1 MPRPLHCSPCRAVPC
16 QAVPRPAWAGRA
28 MPLAA
33 IATRKQT
40 HGICDRLIT
49 ALALPRLAMPCPAW
63 PRLAMPLAAIATRIN
78 TQRMY
83 HRLITALALPCPAVP
98 GLAMPCLA
106 RPRGHKKAAHSIRVR
121 EGLGNPPDK
130 MNSSFIP
137 NLIGSDP
144 DMATQ

>member
-1 MPRPLHCSPCRAVPC
+1 
-16 QAVPRPAWAGRA
+16 

-49 ALALPRLAMPCPAW
+49 ARALPCPAAPRLALPCPAQ
-63 PRLAMPLAAIATRIN
+63 PLAAIATRIN

-83 HRLITALALPCPAVP
+83 HRLITALAAPCR
-98 GLAMPCLA
+98 AMPSIAAPCLA
-106 RPRGHKKAAHSIRVR
+106 WPRLAMPRGHKKAAHSIRVR

>member
-1 MPRPLHCSPCRAVPC
+1 VPSH
-16 QAVPRPAWAGRA
+16 AVPR
-28 MPLAA
+28 
-33 IATRKQT
+33 Q
-40 HGICDRLIT
+40 
-49 ALALPRLAMPCPAW
+49 
-63 PRLAMPLAAIATRIN
+63 AMPLAAIATRIN

-83 HRLITALALPCPAVP
+83 HRLITALALPCPAAP
-98 GLAMPCLA
+98 RLALPCPA
-106 RPRGHKKAAHSIRVR
+106 QPRGHKKAAHSIRVR

>member
-1 MPRPLHCSPCRAVPC
+1 VPS
-16 QAVPRPAWAGRA
+16 
-28 MPLAA
+28 
-33 IATRKQT
+33 
-40 HGICDRLIT
+40 H
-49 ALALPRLAMPCPAW
+49 ALPRQ
-63 PRLAMPLAAIATRIN
+63 AMPLAAIATRIN

-83 HRLITALALPCPAVP
+83 HRLITALASPRHAMPCPAWP
-98 GLAMPCLA
+98 RLAM
-106 RPRGHKKAAHSIRVR
+106 PRGHKKAAHSIRVR